1 MFCIIVEVV
10 SHKGGFVAINFQDL
24 PFCTAVD
31 GLSTGVERVFSH
43 LFLCG
48 DAVIIFIDGTV
59 SKLQVEDLG
68 YTDSCDGF
76 CGGICFCNANGGGYN
91 IANGDVI

>member
-1 MFCIIVEVV
+1 MFRVIVEVV

-31 GLSTGVERVFSH
+31 GLSTGVERVFPH

-48 DAVIIFIDGTV
+48 DAVIIFIDCTV
-59 SKLQVEDLG
+59 SKLQGEDLG
-68 YTDSCDGF
+68 YADSGDGF
-76 CGGICFCNANGGGYN
+76 CGGIGFCKADGGGHH
-91 IANGDVI
+91 IADGDSI